1 MFLKVCID
9 ELEASLTGASIEQS
23 DYGMKNNPNLLQE
36 AEVENA
42 DADLT
47 ADASK
52 INEDYDSMNIS
63 ME

>member
-1 MFLKVCID
+1 MFLKVYID

-23 DYGMKNNPNLLQE
+23 DYGMKNNHNLLQE